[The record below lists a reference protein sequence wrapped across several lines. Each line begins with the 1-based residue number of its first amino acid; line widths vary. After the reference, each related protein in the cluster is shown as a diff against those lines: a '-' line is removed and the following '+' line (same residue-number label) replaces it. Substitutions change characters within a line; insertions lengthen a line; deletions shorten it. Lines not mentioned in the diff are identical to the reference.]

1 MAVSSPDP
9 QSNPKSPSKL
19 GSALSRLRKMVDRKP
34 EIALTIEEHKKLN
47 KHRRNIAITMVI
59 PVFFFGS
66 ITLGLDKPLKST
78 AEPCQGVTSQ
88 FQLTEQPVIIPAVDG
103 RSIKGPEGIAM
114 MRSYSIA
121 GQTLDTI
128 PLGYSTAKKPSAD
141 LRAIPLNEIIQRVD
155 DDPDLQPQLSKVRN
169 LAYAIRYNGD
179 IASSILS
186 LTAREGTIAT
196 WIAAQRLLG
205 IEAEFFTEDQLVSEL
220 ADSIAGAAGDGAWP
234 FDDVGPGA
242 LSSTATIDGDSLHIY
257 VLTTREGFDKDDVA
271 NGENIERSVS
281 QAAKNQ
287 RITVTYPGGE
297 VRGVTSD
304 NGDVCIPVPWTTGKN
319 LPQLRVTWQMTVP
332 AGTIL
337 YNSEEF
343 ARGDRYALMDNAEVT
358 LNAIALPVAT
368 QVIWSSTS

>member
-1 MAVSSPDP
+1 MNSG
-9 QSNPKSPSKL
+9 KESKFR
-19 GSALSRLRKMVDRKP
+19 ALLTRIRKVFDRQA
-34 EIALTIEEHKKLN
+34 EIPLTEEALKKLER
-47 KHRRNIAITMVI
+47 HRRNIAITMVI

-128 PLGYSTAKKPSAD
+128 PLGYSTAKKPTAD

-343 ARGDRYALMDNAEVT
+343 TRGDRYALMDNAEVT

>member
-1 MAVSSPDP
+1 MSSPDS
-9 QSNPKSPSKL
+9 QNSARQNSKL
-19 GSALSRLRKMVDRKP
+19 RAALHRVRLVFDRQP
-34 EIALTIEEHKKLN
+34 EVPLTSEQLIRLK
-47 KHRRNIAITMVI
+47 KHRRNIIITMII
-59 PVFFFGS
+59 PIIFFATTPIIVFRPVKAS
-66 ITLGLDKPLKST
+66 

-88 FQLTEQPVIIPAVDG
+88 FQLTEQPVIIPAKDG
-103 RSIKGPEGIAM
+103 RSIKGPEDIAM

-128 PLGYSTAKKPSAD
+128 PLGYSTAEKPSAD
-141 LRAIPLNEIIQRVD
+141 LRAIPLNEIIKKVSD
-155 DDPDLQPQLSKVRN
+155 DSDLRGQLNKVRN

-205 IEAEFFTEDQLVSEL
+205 IEADFFSKDKLVSDL
-220 ADSIAGAAGDGAWP
+220 ANSIAGAAGDGSWP

-242 LSSTATIDGDSLHIY
+242 LSSTATIDGDALHIY

-271 NGENIERSVS
+271 NGKNLERSVS

-297 VRGVTSD
+297 VRGVTSN
-304 NGDVCIPVPWTTGKN
+304 NGDVCMSVPWTTGKT
-319 LPQLRVTWQMTVP
+319 LPQLRVTWTMTVP

-337 YNSEEF
+337 YNSKEF
-343 ARGDRYALMDNAEVT
+343 DTGDRYKLMDNAEVT

>member
-1 MAVSSPDP
+1 
-9 QSNPKSPSKL
+9 
-19 GSALSRLRKMVDRKP
+19 MVDRKP

-128 PLGYSTAKKPSAD
+128 PLGYSTAKKPTAD

-205 IEAEFFTEDQLVSEL
+205 
-220 ADSIAGAAGDGAWP
+220 
-234 FDDVGPGA
+234 
-242 LSSTATIDGDSLHIY
+242 
-257 VLTTREGFDKDDVA
+257 
-271 NGENIERSVS
+271 NRS
-281 QAAKNQ
+281 
-287 RITVTYPGGE
+287 
-297 VRGVTSD
+297 
-304 NGDVCIPVPWTTGKN
+304 
-319 LPQLRVTWQMTVP
+319 
-332 AGTIL
+332 
-337 YNSEEF
+337 
-343 ARGDRYALMDNAEVT
+343 
-358 LNAIALPVAT
+358 
-368 QVIWSSTS
+368 

>member
-1 MAVSSPDP
+1 MDSQKKSS
-9 QSNPKSPSKL
+9 QIRAFLTK
-19 GSALSRLRKMVDRKP
+19 LRKVVDRQP
-34 EIALTIEEHKKLN
+34 EVPLTPDQLKKLK

-59 PVFFFGS
+59 PIFFFGS
-66 ITLGLDKPLKST
+66 ISLGLDKPMKSK

-88 FQLTEQPVIIPAVDG
+88 FQLTEQPVIIPSDTG

-128 PLGYSTAKKPSAD
+128 PLGYSTSKQPTAD
-141 LRAIPLNEIIQRVD
+141 LRAIPLNEIVKRVAD
-155 DDPDLQPQLSKVRN
+155 DADLQPQLSKVRN

-205 IEAEFFTEDQLVSEL
+205 IEADFFSSDKLVSEL
-220 ADSIAGAAGDGAWP
+220 ADSIAGAAGDGSWP

-271 NGENIERSVS
+271 NGANLERSVS

-297 VRGVTSD
+297 VRGVTSS
-304 NGDVCIPVPWTTGKN
+304 NGDVCIPVPWTTGKT

-337 YNSEEF
+337 YNSKEF
-343 ARGDRYALMDNAEVT
+343 TEGDRYALMDNAEVT

>member
-1 MAVSSPDP
+1 MNSGKESKFRAVLTRIRKVFDRQAEIP
-9 QSNPKSPSKL
+9 L
-19 GSALSRLRKMVDRKP
+19 TEEAL
-34 EIALTIEEHKKLN
+34 KKL
-47 KHRRNIAITMVI
+47 KRHRRNIAITMVI

-88 FQLTEQPVIIPAVDG
+88 FQLTEQPVIIPAEDG

-337 YNSEEF
+337 YNSQEF

>member
-1 MAVSSPDP
+1 MD
-9 QSNPKSPSKL
+9 NGRESKFR
-19 GSALSRLRKMVDRKP
+19 ALFARIRKMVDRKP
-34 EIALTIEEHKKLN
+34 EIALTGEEHKKLN
-47 KHRRNIAITMVI
+47 RHRRNIAITMVI

-66 ITLGLDKPLKST
+66 ITLGLDKPLKSS

-141 LRAIPLNEIIQRVD
+141 LRAIPLNEVIQRVD

-343 ARGDRYALMDNAEVT
+343 ARGDRYVLMDNAEVT

>member
-1 MAVSSPDP
+1 MSE
-9 QSNPKSPSKL
+9 QEKK
-19 GSALSRLRKMVDRKP
+19 SRLGEFLQRVRRVVDRKP
-34 EIALTIEEHKKLN
+34 EVPLTVEEIKGLK

-128 PLGYSTAKKPSAD
+128 PLGYSTAKKPTAD

-205 IEAEFFTEDQLVSEL
+205 I
-220 ADSIAGAAGDGAWP
+220 
-234 FDDVGPGA
+234 
-242 LSSTATIDGDSLHIY
+242 
-257 VLTTREGFDKDDVA
+257 
-271 NGENIERSVS
+271 
-281 QAAKNQ
+281 
-287 RITVTYPGGE
+287 
-297 VRGVTSD
+297 
-304 NGDVCIPVPWTTGKN
+304 
-319 LPQLRVTWQMTVP
+319 
-332 AGTIL
+332 
-337 YNSEEF
+337 
-343 ARGDRYALMDNAEVT
+343 
-358 LNAIALPVAT
+358 
-368 QVIWSSTS
+368 

>member
-1 MAVSSPDP
+1 MNSG
-9 QSNPKSPSKL
+9 KESKFR
-19 GSALSRLRKMVDRKP
+19 ALLTRIRKVFDRQA
-34 EIALTIEEHKKLN
+34 EIPLTEEALKKL
-47 KHRRNIAITMVI
+47 KRHRRNIAITMVI

-88 FQLTEQPVIIPAVDG
+88 FQLTEQPVIIPAEDG

>member
-1 MAVSSPDP
+1 MSE
-9 QSNPKSPSKL
+9 QEKK
-19 GSALSRLRKMVDRKP
+19 SRLGEFLQRVRRVVDRKP
-34 EIALTIEEHKKLN
+34 EVPLTVEEIKGLK

>member
-1 MAVSSPDP
+1 
-9 QSNPKSPSKL
+9 
-19 GSALSRLRKMVDRKP
+19 MVDRKP

-103 RSIKGPEGIAM
+103 RSIKGPDGIAM

-128 PLGYSTAKKPSAD
+128 PLGYSTAKKPTAD

-205 IEAEFFTEDQLVSEL
+205 IEAEFFTKDQLVSEL

>member
-1 MAVSSPDP
+1 MSE
-9 QSNPKSPSKL
+9 QEKK
-19 GSALSRLRKMVDRKP
+19 SRLGEFLQRVRRVVDRKP
-34 EIALTIEEHKKLN
+34 EVPLTVEEIKGLK

-141 LRAIPLNEIIQRVD
+141 LRAIPLNEVIQRVD

>member
-1 MAVSSPDP
+1 MNSG
-9 QSNPKSPSKL
+9 KESKFR
-19 GSALSRLRKMVDRKP
+19 ALLTRIRKVFDRQA
-34 EIALTIEEHKKLN
+34 EIPLTEEALKKL
-47 KHRRNIAITMVI
+47 KRHRRNIAITMVI

-128 PLGYSTAKKPSAD
+128 PLGYSTAKKPTAD

-343 ARGDRYALMDNAEVT
+343 TRGDRYALMDNAEVT

>member
-1 MAVSSPDP
+1 
-9 QSNPKSPSKL
+9 
-19 GSALSRLRKMVDRKP
+19 
-34 EIALTIEEHKKLN
+34 
-47 KHRRNIAITMVI
+47 
-59 PVFFFGS
+59 
-66 ITLGLDKPLKST
+66 
-78 AEPCQGVTSQ
+78 
-88 FQLTEQPVIIPAVDG
+88 
-103 RSIKGPEGIAM
+103 M

-141 LRAIPLNEIIQRVD
+141 LRAIPLNEVIQRVD

-343 ARGDRYALMDNAEVT
+343 ARGDRYVLMDNAEVT

>member
-1 MAVSSPDP
+1 MNSG
-9 QSNPKSPSKL
+9 KESKFR
-19 GSALSRLRKMVDRKP
+19 ALLARIRKIFDRQA
-34 EIALTIEEHKKLN
+34 EIPLTEEALKKL
-47 KHRRNIAITMVI
+47 KRHRRNIAITMVI

-88 FQLTEQPVIIPAVDG
+88 FQLTEQPVIIPAEDG

>member
-1 MAVSSPDP
+1 MDNAA
-9 QSNPKSPSKL
+9 KPSKVRA
-19 GSALSRLRKMVDRKP
+19 ALSRIRKVVDRQP
-34 EIALTIEEHKKLN
+34 EVPLTEEQLKKL
-47 KHRRNIAITMVI
+47 KRHRRNIAITMVI

-66 ITLGLDKPLKST
+66 ISLGLDKPMKSD
-78 AEPCQGVTSQ
+78 AEPCAGVTSQ
-88 FQLTEQPVIIPAVDG
+88 FQLTEQPVIIPSEDG

-128 PLGYSTAKKPSAD
+128 PLGYSTANKPSAN
-141 LRAIPLNEIIQRVD
+141 LRAVPLNEIVKRVD
-155 DDPDLQPQLSKVRN
+155 DDADLQPQLNKVRN

-205 IEAEFFTEDQLVSEL
+205 IEADFFSEDKLVSEL
-220 ADSIAGAAGDGAWP
+220 ADSIAGAAGDGSWP

-271 NGENIERSVS
+271 NGENLERSVS

-297 VRGVTSD
+297 VRGVTSS
-304 NGDVCIPVPWTTGKN
+304 NGDVCMSVPWTTGKT

-337 YNSEEF
+337 YNSKEF
-343 ARGDRYALMDNAEVT
+343 STGDRYALMDNAEVT

>member
-1 MAVSSPDP
+1 MNSG
-9 QSNPKSPSKL
+9 KESKFR
-19 GSALSRLRKMVDRKP
+19 ALLTRIRKVFDRQA
-34 EIALTIEEHKKLN
+34 EIPLTEEALKKL
-47 KHRRNIAITMVI
+47 KRHRRNIAITMVI

>member
-1 MAVSSPDP
+1 MSSPE
-9 QSNPKSPSKL
+9 SPAQANSRL
-19 GSALSRLRKMVDRKP
+19 QRLRKVFDRQP
-34 EIALTIEEHKKLN
+34 EIPLTAEQVKRLK

-59 PVFFFGS
+59 PIFFFAS
-66 ITLGLDKPLKST
+66 ISFGLDKPMKSK

-88 FQLTEQPVIIPAVDG
+88 FQLTEQPVIIPADTG

-128 PLGYSTAKKPSAD
+128 PLGYSTSNKPTAN
-141 LRAIPLNEIIQRVD
+141 LRAVPLNEIVQKVS
-155 DDPDLQPQLSKVRN
+155 DDPDLQPQFSKVRN

-205 IEAEFFTEDQLVSEL
+205 IEADFFSKDQLVSEL
-220 ADSIAGAAGDGAWP
+220 ADSIAGAAGDGSWP

-297 VRGVTSD
+297 VRGVTSS

-337 YNSEEF
+337 YNSKEF
-343 ARGDRYALMDNAEVT
+343 SGGDRYALMDNAEVT

>member
-1 MAVSSPDP
+1 MSE
-9 QSNPKSPSKL
+9 QEKK
-19 GSALSRLRKMVDRKP
+19 SRLGEFLQRVRRVVDRKP
-34 EIALTIEEHKKLN
+34 EVPLTVEEIKGLK

-128 PLGYSTAKKPSAD
+128 PLGYSTAKKPTAD

>member
-1 MAVSSPDP
+1 MSSG
-9 QSNPKSPSKL
+9 KESKFR
-19 GSALSRLRKMVDRKP
+19 ALLPRIRKVFDRQA
-34 EIALTIEEHKKLN
+34 EIPLTEEALKKL
-47 KHRRNIAITMVI
+47 KRHRRNIAITMVI

>member
-1 MAVSSPDP
+1 MSE
-9 QSNPKSPSKL
+9 QEKK
-19 GSALSRLRKMVDRKP
+19 SRLGEFLQRVRRVVDRKP
-34 EIALTIEEHKKLN
+34 EVPLTVEEIKGLK

-66 ITLGLDKPLKST
+66 ITLGLDKPLKSS

-141 LRAIPLNEIIQRVD
+141 LRAIPLNEVIQRVD

>member
-1 MAVSSPDP
+1 MSSPDP
-9 QSNPKSPSKL
+9 QSNPKSPSRL
-19 GSALSRLRKMVDRKP
+19 GAALARLRKVVDRKP
-34 EIALTIEEHKKLN
+34 EVPLTAEELKKLK

-59 PVFFFGS
+59 PIFFFGS
-66 ITLGLDKPLKST
+66 ISLGFDKPLKSKE
-78 AEPCQGVTSQ
+78 EPCQGVTSQ
-88 FQLTEQPVIIPAVDG
+88 FQLTEQPVIIPADTG
-103 RSIKGPEGIAM
+103 RSIKGPEKIAM

-128 PLGYSTAKKPSAD
+128 PLGYSTTNKPNAD
-141 LRAIPLNEIIQRVD
+141 LRAIPLNEIVKKVQ

-205 IEAEFFTEDQLVSEL
+205 IDADFFNKDKLVSEL
-220 ADSIAGAAGDGAWP
+220 ADSIAGAAGDGSWP

-242 LSSTATIDGDSLHIY
+242 LSSTATIDGNALHIY

-271 NGENIERSVS
+271 NGANLERSVS
-281 QAAKNQ
+281 QSAKNQ

-337 YNSEEF
+337 YNSKEF
-343 ARGDRYALMDNAEVT
+343 TEGDRYQLLDNAEIT

>member
-1 MAVSSPDP
+1 
-9 QSNPKSPSKL
+9 
-19 GSALSRLRKMVDRKP
+19 MVDRKP
-34 EIALTIEEHKKLN
+34 EIALSIEEHKKLK

-128 PLGYSTAKKPSAD
+128 PLGYSTAKKPTAD

>member
-1 MAVSSPDP
+1 MNSGKESKFRAVLTRIRKVFDRQAEIP
-9 QSNPKSPSKL
+9 L
-19 GSALSRLRKMVDRKP
+19 TEEAL
-34 EIALTIEEHKKLN
+34 KKL
-47 KHRRNIAITMVI
+47 KRHRRNIAITMVI

-88 FQLTEQPVIIPAVDG
+88 FQLTEQPVIIPAEDG

>member
-1 MAVSSPDP
+1 MSE
-9 QSNPKSPSKL
+9 QEKK
-19 GSALSRLRKMVDRKP
+19 SRLGEVLQRVRRVVDRKP
-34 EIALTIEEHKKLN
+34 EVPLTAEEIKKLK

-88 FQLTEQPVIIPAVDG
+88 FQLTEQPVIIPAEDG

-128 PLGYSTAKKPSAD
+128 PLGYSTAKKPTAD

>member
-1 MAVSSPDP
+1 MSE
-9 QSNPKSPSKL
+9 QEKK
-19 GSALSRLRKMVDRKP
+19 SRLGEFLQRVRRVVDRKP
-34 EIALTIEEHKKLN
+34 EVPLTVEEIKGLK

-66 ITLGLDKPLKST
+66 ITLGLDKPLKSS

-141 LRAIPLNEIIQRVD
+141 LRAIPLNEVIQRVD

-343 ARGDRYALMDNAEVT
+343 ARGDRYVLMDNAEVT

>member
-1 MAVSSPDP
+1 MSSG
-9 QSNPKSPSKL
+9 KESKFR
-19 GSALSRLRKMVDRKP
+19 ALLTRIRKVVDRQA
-34 EIALTIEEHKKLN
+34 EIPLTEEALKKL
-47 KHRRNIAITMVI
+47 KRHRRNIAITMVI

-128 PLGYSTAKKPSAD
+128 PLGYSTAKKPTAD

>member
-1 MAVSSPDP
+1 M
-9 QSNPKSPSKL
+9 SNLEKRSQFRAFL
-19 GSALSRLRKMVDRKP
+19 HRVRKVVDRQP
-34 EIALTIEEHKKLN
+34 EVPLTPDQLKKLK
-47 KHRRNIAITMVI
+47 KHRRNIAITMII
-59 PVFFFGS
+59 PIFFFVTTP
-66 ITLGLDKPLKST
+66 IIVFRPVKAT

-88 FQLTEQPVIIPAVDG
+88 FQLTEQPVIIPAEDG

-128 PLGYSTAKKPSAD
+128 PLGYSTENKPSSN
-141 LRAIPLNEIIQRVD
+141 LRAIPLNEIIQKVS

-196 WIAAQRLLG
+196 WIAAQRILG
-205 IEAEFFTEDQLVSEL
+205 IEADFFTADQLVSEL
-220 ADSIAGAAGDGAWP
+220 ADSIAGASGEGSWP

-271 NGENIERSVS
+271 NGENLERSVS

-297 VRGVTSD
+297 VRGVTSS
-304 NGDVCIPVPWTTGKN
+304 NGDVCISVPWTTGKT

-337 YNSEEF
+337 YNSKEF
-343 ARGDRYALMDNAEVT
+343 SGGDRYALLDNAEVT
-358 LNAIALPVAT
+358 LNALALPVAT

>member
-1 MAVSSPDP
+1 MSE
-9 QSNPKSPSKL
+9 QEKK
-19 GSALSRLRKMVDRKP
+19 SRLGEFLQRVRRVVDRKP
-34 EIALTIEEHKKLN
+34 EVPLTVEEIKGLK

-66 ITLGLDKPLKST
+66 ITLGLDKPLKSS

-141 LRAIPLNEIIQRVD
+141 LRAIPLNEVIQRVD

-343 ARGDRYALMDNAEVT
+343 TRGDRYTLMDNAEVT

>member
-1 MAVSSPDP
+1 MSSG
-9 QSNPKSPSKL
+9 KESKFR
-19 GSALSRLRKMVDRKP
+19 ALLIRIRKVFDRQP
-34 EIALTIEEHKKLN
+34 EIPLTEEGLKKL
-47 KHRRNIAITMVI
+47 KRHRRNVAITMVI

-141 LRAIPLNEIIQRVD
+141 LRAIPLNEVIQRVD

-337 YNSEEF
+337 YNSKEF
-343 ARGDRYALMDNAEVT
+343 TRGDRYSLMDNAEVT

>member
-1 MAVSSPDP
+1 MNSG
-9 QSNPKSPSKL
+9 KESKFR
-19 GSALSRLRKMVDRKP
+19 ALFTRIRKVFDRQA
-34 EIALTIEEHKKLN
+34 EIPLTEEALKKL
-47 KHRRNIAITMVI
+47 KRHRRNIAITMVI

-141 LRAIPLNEIIQRVD
+141 LRAIPLNEVIQRVD

-343 ARGDRYALMDNAEVT
+343 TRGDRYSLMDNAEVT

>member
-1 MAVSSPDP
+1 VSSPDP
-9 QSNPKSPSKL
+9 QSEAKRPSKARA
-19 GSALSRLRKMVDRKP
+19 ALARIRKVFDRQP
-34 EIALTIEEHKKLN
+34 EVELDAAGLKRLN

-59 PVFFFGS
+59 PVFFFGAIS
-66 ITLGLDKPLKST
+66 LGLDKPVKST

-88 FQLTEQPVIIPAVDG
+88 FQLTEQPVIIPAADG

-128 PLGYSTAKKPSAD
+128 PLGYATSNKPSAD
-141 LRAIPLNEIIQRVD
+141 LRAIPLNEIVQKVD
-155 DDPDLQPQLSKVRN
+155 DDPDLQPQLNKVRN

-205 IEAEFFTEDQLVSEL
+205 IDADFFDDDQLVSEL
-220 ADSIAGAAGDGAWP
+220 ADSIAGAAGDGSWP

-271 NGENIERSVS
+271 NGANLERSVS

-304 NGDVCIPVPWTTGKN
+304 NGDVCISVPWTTGKT

-337 YNSEEF
+337 YNSKEF
-343 ARGDRYALMDNAEVT
+343 QGGDRYGLLENAEIT
-358 LNAIALPVAT
+358 LNALALPVAT

>member
-1 MAVSSPDP
+1 MDSV
-9 QSNPKSPSKL
+9 SNPSKFR
-19 GSALSRLRKMVDRKP
+19 GFIVRLRKVVDRQP
-34 EIALTIEEHKKLN
+34 EVPLTDDQLRKLK

-59 PVFFFGS
+59 PIFFFATTPVIVFRPMKAS
-66 ITLGLDKPLKST
+66 

-88 FQLTEQPVIIPAVDG
+88 FQLTEQPVIIPAKEG

-128 PLGYSTAKKPSAD
+128 PLGYSTGEKPSAN
-141 LRAIPLNEIIQRVD
+141 LRAIPLNELIQKVA

-169 LAYAIRYNGD
+169 LAYAIRYNGE

-186 LTAREGTIAT
+186 LTAREGTVAT

-205 IEAEFFTEDQLVSEL
+205 IDADFFNDDQLVSEL
-220 ADSIAGAAGDGAWP
+220 ADSIAGAAGDGSWP

-242 LSSTATIDGDSLHIY
+242 LSSTATIDGNALHIY
-257 VLTTREGFDKDDVA
+257 VLTTREGFDKDDVS
-271 NGENIERSVS
+271 NGENLERSVS
-281 QAAKNQ
+281 QSAKNQ

-297 VRGVTSD
+297 VRGITSD
-304 NGDVCIPVPWTTGKN
+304 NGDVCIPVPWTTGKS

-337 YNSEEF
+337 YNSKEF
-343 ARGDRYALMDNAEVT
+343 NGGDRYALLENAEIT